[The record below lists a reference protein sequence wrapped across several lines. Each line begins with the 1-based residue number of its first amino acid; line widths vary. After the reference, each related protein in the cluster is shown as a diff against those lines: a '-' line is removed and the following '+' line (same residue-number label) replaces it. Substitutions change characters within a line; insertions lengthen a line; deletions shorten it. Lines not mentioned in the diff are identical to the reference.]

1 MAMKKDS
8 DKKNCD
14 KACSMAIFAAVAL
27 VGVSQ
32 LLTEEKYTCP
42 APAGWGICSDPG
54 GGSTTMTQCMNNGV
68 PTNPPQA
75 GCIVGSHPSCDKGEC
90 CCP

>member
-32 LLTEEKYTCP
+32 LLTETEKYGGDCGKMP
-42 APAGWGICSDPG
+42 NCEPG
-54 GGSTTMTQCMNNGV
+54 ESPYCTRPGSGLL
-68 PTNPPQA
+68 
-75 GCIVGSHPSCDKGEC
+75 
-90 CCP
+90 

>member
-1 MAMKKDS
+1 MLLLCGLAKMAMKKDS

-32 LLTEEKYTCP
+32 LLTETEKYSP
-42 APAGWGICSDPG
+42 AATLTAGKIKKVYCDSMEDED
-54 GGSTTMTQCMNNGV
+54 SSCMGNG
-68 PTNPPQA
+68 
-75 GCIVGSHPSCDKGEC
+75 
-90 CCP
+90 